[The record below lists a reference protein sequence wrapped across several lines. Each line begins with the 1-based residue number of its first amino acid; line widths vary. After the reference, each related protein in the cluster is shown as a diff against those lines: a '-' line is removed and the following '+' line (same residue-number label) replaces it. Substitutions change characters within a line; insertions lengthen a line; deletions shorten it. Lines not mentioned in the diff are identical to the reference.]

1 MNYQS
6 SIQAINIAQAH
17 YFALCDLA
25 ETEYA
30 LIEALETLWRL
41 KAHHKTQF
49 GTLTRSQ
56 GEWI

>member
-6 SIQAINIAQAH
+6 SIQAINIAQAR

-30 LIEALETLWRL
+30 LIGALETLWRL
-41 KAHHKTQF
+41 KAYHKAQF
-49 GTLTRSQ
+49 GTLTRIE
-56 GEWI
+56 GAWI